1 MKKDSGG
8 NKKETTKFEKIEGVV
23 NTIYEDFDTGEP
35 VIKERAIAFLLDT
48 DKDSDKGIDKGP
60 DKCSDKGP
68 DKKGKVIVVYDK
80 NALKLGLIKVGEPL
94 TCLGSYDGTIAAI
107 DPNGNVVED
116 KRFLCRGIVG
126 NADINEEELTK
137 QGAIRLR

>member
-1 MKKDSGG
+1 MKKDSDGS
-8 NKKETTKFEKIEGVV
+8 KEENSKFEKIEGVV

-35 VIKERAIAFLLDT
+35 VIKERAIAFLLDADKGT
-48 DKDSDKGIDKGP
+48 DKYS
-60 DKCSDKGP
+60 DKCSDKGY
-68 DKKGKVIVVYDK
+68 DKNGKVIVVYDK

-107 DPNGNVVED
+107 DSKGNVVED

-126 NADINEEELTK
+126 NTDINEEELKK